1 MAEVMDLAP
10 VPESTDYVP
19 RVTVTP
25 EQAAEN
31 FRRLQ
36 EIKRTVMRAG
46 VDYATIPGTD
56 KPTLLKPGAEHLLQF
71 FGLTHDAVITE
82 RIMDWESGFF
92 YFEAEARVYRNLPSG
107 QKVQI
112 ASCTGSANSK
122 ESRYRNQNVFSIV
135 NTLQKIAIKRALVGA
150 TLQATGTS
158 GDFSQDSEDM
168 DYDHAASPQ
177 RGATGRRSA
186 PKPRPQD
193 AVAEAK
199 KRLWALLHEAGADDA
214 QAKAWIDER
223 TPEGGWDLPSLEAA
237 IEEAAT
243 LLMESP
249 AD

>member
-71 FGLTHDAVITE
+71 FGLTHEARITE
-82 RIMDWESGFF
+82 RVMDWENGFF
-92 YFEAEARVYRNLPSG
+92 YFEAEARVYKWLPDG
-107 QKVQI
+107 RDIQL

-122 ESRYRNQNVFSIV
+122 ESRYRNQNVYSIV
-135 NTLQKIAIKRALVGA
+135 NTLQKMAIKRALVGA

-168 DYDHAASPQ
+168 DHAAAGPQ
-177 RGATGRRSA
+177 RGTTGRRGG

-237 IEEAAT
+237 IEEAAA
-243 LLMESP
+243 LLTESP

>member
-1 MAEVMDLAP
+1 
-10 VPESTDYVP
+10 
-19 RVTVTP
+19 
-25 EQAAEN
+25 
-31 FRRLQ
+31 
-36 EIKRTVMRAG
+36 
-46 VDYATIPGTD
+46 
-56 KPTLLKPGAEHLLQF
+56 
-71 FGLTHDAVITE
+71 
-82 RIMDWESGFF
+82 MDWESGFF

-237 IEEAAT
+237 IEEAAA
-243 LLMESP
+243 LLIESP